1 MRIGLVGKP
10 NVGKST
16 AFSALTMTPV
26 DIANYPFTTID
37 PNIGVTWLPL
47 PEKCACFELRNR
59 KELGGRLDPAS
70 QHDLRSG
77 SICKPNSGNCSGH
90 RRLVPVTLVDVAGLV
105 PGAHSGR
112 GRGNQF
118 LSDLASC
125 DALIQVIDISGSTD
139 LEGNPVGS
147 GGSEPLQERQFL
159 LEELDSWI
167 SGILTSGWERAS
179 RRSQAEGIS
188 AIRSY
193 ILDRLTGIGA
203 SEADVSLA
211 INSVTNRTHS
221 EDPLKWKESEILELA
236 TSIRKSIF
244 PISVAANKADMP
256 KVSDYSGLKTIV
268 EKEGG
273 EFSLTC
279 AEAELALRRASASGL
294 IDYMPGES
302 NFNFIENGENILSS
316 EQRAALDSIRKTMPI
331 WEGGLTSLISKV
343 VFKQLSRIVAFPV
356 QDETHWTDGYGNPL
370 PDAILV
376 PSGTTARDLAY
387 CVHTDLGDG
396 FIRAIDGRSSRI
408 VGADYEVQNN
418 DVIRINSKT

>member
-1 MRIGLVGKP
+1 MRIGFVGKP

-37 PNIGVTWLPL
+37 PNVGVTWLPL
-47 PEKCACFELRNR
+47 PEKCACSELRKR
-59 KELGGRLDPAS
+59 KESGGRLDPAS
-70 QHDLRSG
+70 PQDPRRG
-77 SICKPNSGNCSGH
+77 SICKPNSGTCSGH
-90 RRLVPVTLVDVAGLV
+90 RRLAPITLVDVAGLV

-118 LSDLASC
+118 LSDLARC

-147 GGSEPLQERQFL
+147 GGSKPIQERKFL

-167 SGILTSGWERAS
+167 SGILISGWERAS
-179 RRSQAEGIS
+179 RRSQAEGIT
-188 AIRSY
+188 AIRNY

-203 SEADVSLA
+203 NEVDVSLA
-211 INSVTNRTHS
+211 INYVTNKTS
-221 EDPLKWKESEILELA
+221 SGEPSKWKENEIMELS
-236 TSIRKSIF
+236 TSIRKSMF

-256 KVSDYSGLKTIV
+256 NLDDYSELKELV
-268 EKEGG
+268 EKDGG

-279 AEAELALRRASASGL
+279 AEAELALRRASAGGL
-294 IDYMPGES
+294 IEYMPGES
-302 NFNFIENGENILSS
+302 NFSFTGNGENLLSL
-316 EQRAALDSIRKTMPI
+316 EQRAALDSIRETMPI
-331 WEGGLTSLISKV
+331 WGGGLTSLIGKV

-356 QDETHWTDGYGNPL
+356 QDETHWIDGDGNPL
-370 PDAILV
+370 PDVILV
-376 PSGTTARDLAY
+376 PSGTTARELAY

-396 FIRAIDGRSSRI
+396 FIRAIDARSSRI